1 MSIWYEAPGNCKDCW
16 YWSGLAISHAQ
27 RIGLCRT
34 PPNGTRD
41 TDEQGR
47 RRRLWWSC
55 FVQDRL
61 IALGMKLP
69 TRLKEDYDMQ
79 MLKVDDFSL
88 GKPPLSIPLRDGVS
102 WDAPKQRRIA
112 NICIQKTKLCVC
124 INRLIL
130 MQESIKRMNQQ
141 ATIGPNDQ
149 RSGASSAD
157 LETKFSKLQL
167 CEDEFQDWLTNIPDD
182 VRLDRIT
189 TPSMDLSL
197 SVHIATVHLI
207 YFCAYAFLQRS
218 HLSLLTPEAPFQQKK
233 GVEALDSPRAKIC
246 SAARAVTEITQ
257 QLRNL
262 DLIRYLPHSAVISFV
277 YVIVIYLPEVTSITS
292 ADGFAQCMRVMEALR
307 GSYFGMEYATRFVNA
322 AFERESLQNLPNE
335 NTQGGSGQSKVI
347 GNNSHPL
354 TFLSM
359 LTLLQDE
366 KATPNTAGHDFISE
380 EVEEFVNATSDFW
393 LQGSSGF
400 EQPLAS
406 RMDMRGMVEG
416 QPAGQ
421 RTLNDSLLDAFD
433 IEAIIGSSTGY
444 GSYEESIPTQ
454 LSSVSD
460 SKMAWSMDEWHVES

>member
-1 MSIWYEAPGNCKDCW
+1 MSIWYEAPGNYKDCW
-16 YWSGLAISHAQ
+16 YWSGLAIGHAQ
-27 RIGLCRT
+27 RIDLCKI
-34 PPNGTRD
+34 PQNCTRD
-41 TDEQGR
+41 VDEQGR

-79 MLKVDDFSL
+79 MLKVDDFGLGKSSL
-88 GKPPLSIPLRDGVS
+88 GIPLRDGAS
-102 WDAPKQRRIA
+102 WDIPKQRLIA

-124 INRLIL
+124 INRLVL
-130 MQESIKRMNQQ
+130 MQESSKGMNQP
-141 ATIGPNDQ
+141 APIGPDGQ

-167 CEDEFQDWLTNIPDD
+167 CEDEFQDWFTNIPDD

-189 TPSMDLSL
+189 TSSTDPSL
-197 SVHIATVHLI
+197 SVHIATIHLI

-218 HLSLLTPEAPFQQKK
+218 HLSLLAPEAPLQQKK

-262 DLIRYLPHSAVISFV
+262 DLIRYLPHSAVISFI

-307 GSYFGMEYATRFVNA
+307 GSYFGMDYATRFVNA
-322 AFERESLQNLPNE
+322 AFERESLQNLPND
-335 NTQGGSGQSKVI
+335 NTQGGSGQSSVT
-347 GNNSHPL
+347 GNSSHL
-354 TFLSM
+354 LAFLST

-366 KATPNTAGHDFISE
+366 KGKRNTAGHDFISE

-393 LQGSSGF
+393 LLGNSGS
-400 EQPLAS
+400 EQSLAS
-406 RMDMRGMVEG
+406 PMDTRRMAEDHA
-416 QPAGQ
+416 AGQ
-421 RTLNDSLLDAFD
+421 KTLNDSLLDAFD
-433 IEAIIGSSTGY
+433 IEAIIGPSTGY

-454 LSSVSD
+454 RSNVSD
-460 SKMAWSMDEWHVES
+460 SRMTWSVDEWHVES